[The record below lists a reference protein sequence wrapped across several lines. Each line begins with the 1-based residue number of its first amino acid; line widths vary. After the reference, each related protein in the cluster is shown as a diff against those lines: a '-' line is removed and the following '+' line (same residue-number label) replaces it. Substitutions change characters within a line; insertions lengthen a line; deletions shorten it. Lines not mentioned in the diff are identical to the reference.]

1 MGKEGMKCSFDVL
14 SSNSAPPASYQ
25 MGVESQCPEWQESV
39 LAGTGAAFRLEGT
52 TPLPVWTFEII
63 YCCYFFSPL
72 TLGQKAPRLCPSSIL
87 LVALGMRTDTPT
99 SGWAALSSPCYI
111 PRPWFIGCPCTL
123 PPYLFTDKNPTLALL
138 WTAASVCLPLS
149 FIGVQ
154 RGFPPVPLSHEQLP
168 QALDLLWVQPWS
180 FANTTGGGGT

>member
-1 MGKEGMKCSFDVL
+1 MGKEGTRCSFDVL
-14 SSNSAPPASYQ
+14 SSNSAPPASSQ

-52 TPLPVWTFEII
+52 TPLPVRTFKII

-72 TLGQKAPRLCPSSIL
+72 TLGQKAPRLCPPSIL

-111 PRPWFIGCPCTL
+111 PRPWS
-123 PPYLFTDKNPTLALL
+123 
-138 WTAASVCLPLS
+138 WAAPAPFPHIYSLIKTQPWHCYGLQRVSVSPSPLS
-149 FIGVQ
+149 GC
-154 RGFPPVPLSHEQLP
+154 RGDFHQYPCPMSSSPGH
-168 QALDLLWVQPWS
+168 
-180 FANTTGGGGT
+180 